1 MQKRRNNKNTLAAE
15 FMPREKSAQDSGIKI
30 QLPCV
35 NGMKIW
41 KALFP
46 LLFIHPTEKQL
57 GVVRI
62 FPVKVV

>member
-1 MQKRRNNKNTLAAE
+1 
-15 FMPREKSAQDSGIKI
+15 MPREKSAQDSGIKI

-62 FPVKVV
+62 FPVKAV